1 MRTSRCILYTALVT
15 GFCLFYVFLQTEVVK
30 LGYRITTAQK
40 ALETSLDRKEA
51 LAFTLST
58 LESPLSIDK
67 NLLKDKPY
75 EIAKDYRL
83 VKLTAPQAPGVFSGR
98 AKTNAT
104 AKESVFKRLAWSNL
118 FASRQ
123 AEARTIK

>member
-1 MRTSRCILYTALVT
+1 
-15 GFCLFYVFLQTEVVK
+15 LQTEVVK
-30 LGYRITTAQK
+30 LGYRITAAQK
-40 ALETSLDRKEA
+40 TLETCLDRKEA
-51 LAFTLST
+51 LAFTLAT
-58 LESPLSIDK
+58 LESPLSLDK

-83 VKLTAPQAPGVFSGR
+83 VMLTTGTSSKQAKSS
-98 AKTNAT
+98 AT
-104 AKESVFKRLAWSNL
+104 AKDSLFKRLAWQNL

>member
-15 GFCLFYVFLQTEVVK
+15 GFCLLYVFLQTEVVK
-30 LGYRITTAQK
+30 LGYRITAAQK
-40 ALETSLDRKEA
+40 TLETCLDRKEA
-51 LAFTLST
+51 LAFTLAT
-58 LESPLSIDK
+58 LESPLSLDK

-83 VKLTAPQAPGVFSGR
+83 VMLTTGTSSKQAKSS
-98 AKTNAT
+98 AT
-104 AKESVFKRLAWSNL
+104 AKDSLFKRLAWQNL

>member
-1 MRTSRCILYTALVT
+1 MRTSRCIFYTALVT
-15 GFCLFYVFLQTEVVK
+15 GFCLLYVFLQTEVVK
-30 LGYRITTAQK
+30 LGYRITVAQK
-40 ALETSLDRKEA
+40 NLETCLDRKEA
-51 LAFTLST
+51 LAFTLAT
-58 LESPLSIDK
+58 LESPLSLDK

-83 VKLTAPQAPGVFSGR
+83 VKLTADVSSKQVKNGR
-98 AKTNAT
+98 VTKD
-104 AKESVFKRLAWSNL
+104 SLFKRLAWQNL

>member
-1 MRTSRCILYTALVT
+1 MRTSRCIFYTVLVT
-15 GFCLFYVFLQTEVVK
+15 GFCLLYVFMQTEVVK
-30 LGYRITTAQK
+30 LGYRITAAQK
-40 ALETSLDRKEA
+40 NLETCLDRKEA
-51 LAFTLST
+51 LAFTLAT
-58 LESPLSIDK
+58 LESPLSLDK

-83 VKLTAPQAPGVFSGR
+83 VKLTEGSSFKPAKINGV
-98 AKTNAT
+98 AKD
-104 AKESVFKRLAWSNL
+104 SLFKRLAWQNL